1 MRTMILLCTLHLL
14 WASAAILAVPLGD
27 QALGHCSLPP
37 RLDFAEPADE
47 HKEKNSFPVGSSVTY
62 QCRPGYIKPPG
73 LKYTSTCLQNQ
84 TWSIVRELC
93 QKRTCTHPGE
103 PENGRLISSG
113 NFLFGSRVN
122 YICEEGYRLI
132 GKSSR
137 MCVIRDKG
145 VQWTGNIPL
154 CQRIPCLRPPDIP
167 HGTHSGRYEDDFSYG
182 TVVTYTCEDGYPLF
196 GDAHIHCTSKDGF
209 NGEWSGRAY
218 CGVTECPQP
227 HIENG
232 RIVAGVSKTYKY
244 NQSVIFDCNN
254 GHMISGLR
262 EIRCQMD
269 GTWEP
274 PLPHCKWTVRCQPP
288 PDVPNGS
295 YSNQEDTPFT
305 PEIFVNYTCDPGYAL
320 IGEATI
326 YCTSSGTWSSPAPR
340 CEGGSC
346 GPALRLE
353 FAELLDEYKGNNS
366 FPIGLTVKY
375 GCRPGYFKVPGLKSS
390 LTCFR
395 NQEWSEVQE
404 FCKRKSCGHPGD
416 PDNGRLIVSGDF
428 LFGSTI
434 SYICDEGHRLLGG
447 SSRRCEILGR
457 RVQWTGD
464 VPFCQRIPCFPPPDI
479 PHGTHSGRYED
490 DFTYGTVVTYTC
502 EDGYPLLGDA
512 HIHCTSKDGFHGE
525 WSGRVYCGAVHCQP
539 PPDVPNGS
547 YSNREATAFTPEMF
561 VDYTC
566 DLGYALIGEAT
577 IFCTSSGTWSSPAP
591 RCKVRECPPPQLE
604 NGRIVGG
611 LSDTYRHNQSV
622 TLDCHNGH
630 TISGSREIHCQMDG
644 TWEPPLPLCE
654 QAEQHNEG
662 TLGWEVKGMM
672 AQASHWDRDKERS
685 TPITVLFSTPALSG
699 LETTGDAGQDGS
711 GSRDEPV
718 TTLLSAV
725 QCHPPPDVPNGSYS
739 NQKDTAY
746 TPEMFVNYT
755 CDPGYALIGEATIYC
770 TSSGTWSSSAPFC
783 EGGSCGPALRL
794 EFAELL
800 DEYKGNNSFPIGS
813 TVKYGCRP
821 GYFKVPGLKSSITCF
836 TNQEWSEVQE
846 FCKRKSCGHPG
857 DPDNGRLIVSGD
869 FLFGSTIS
877 YICDEGHRLL
887 GVSSRRCEILGRR
900 VQWTGDVPFCQR
912 IPCFPPPDIPHG
924 THSGR
929 YEDDFTYGTVVTYT
943 CEDGYPLLGDAHIH
957 CTSKDGFHGEWSG
970 RVYCGAVHC
979 QPPPDVPNGSYSNR
993 QATAFTPEMF
1003 VDYTCDLGYA
1013 LIGEAT
1019 IFCTSSGTWSS
1030 PAPRCK
1036 VAGCVIPEIQN
1047 GRITSAQVVHQPMEA
1062 IAFECDPG
1070 YVLKGNSVTQCQHD
1084 NTWDPPVP
1092 VCVSAVQCQPP
1103 PDVPNGSYSNQ
1114 EDTAFTPEMFVNYTC
1129 DPGYALIGE
1138 ATIYC
1143 ISSGTWSSSAPFCE
1157 GGSCG
1162 PALRLEFAQ
1171 LLDEYKGNNSFPIG
1185 STVKYGCRPGYFK
1198 VPGLKSSLTCFRN
1211 QEWSEVQEFC
1221 KRKSCGHP
1229 GDPDNGRLIVSG
1241 DFLFGSTISYICDEG
1256 HRLLGASSRRC
1267 EILGRRVQWTGD
1279 VPFCQRIPCFPP
1291 PDIPHGTHSG
1301 RYEDDFTYGT
1311 VVTYT
1316 CEDGYPLLGDA
1327 HIHCTSKDG
1336 FHGEWS
1342 GRVYCGAVHCQP
1354 PPDVPNGS
1362 YSNREATA
1370 FTPEMFVDY
1379 TCDLGY
1385 ALIGEATI
1393 FCTSSGTWSSPAPR
1407 CKVRECPPPQLENGR
1422 IVGGLSDTY
1431 RHNQSVT
1438 LDCHN
1443 GHTISG
1449 SREIHCQM
1457 DGTWEPPLPLCEQA
1471 EQHNEGTLGWEVKG
1485 MMAQASHWDRDKER
1499 STPITVLSSTP
1510 ALSGL
1515 ETTGDAG
1522 QDGSGSRDEPVT
1534 TLLSAVQCHPPPD
1547 VPNGSYSTQKDTAYT
1562 PEMFVNYTC
1571 DPGYA
1576 LIGEATIYCTSSGT
1590 WSSSAPFCEGGSCG
1604 PALRLEFA
1612 ELLDE
1617 YKGNNSFP
1625 IGSTVKY
1632 GCRPGYFKVPGLK
1645 SSITCFRNQEW
1656 SEVQEFCKRKS
1667 CGHPGDPD
1675 NGRLIVSGDFLFGS
1689 TISYICDEGHRLLG
1703 ASSRRCE
1710 ILGRRVQWTGDVPFC
1725 QRIPCFP
1732 PPDIPHGTHSGRYE
1746 DDFTYGTVV
1755 TYTCED
1761 GYPLLGDAH
1770 IHCTSKDGFH
1780 GEWSG
1785 RVYCGVRECPLPHLE
1800 NGRII
1805 RGVSQKYIHNQSVTL
1820 DCNKG
1825 YMMSG
1830 SREIR
1835 CQMDGMWE
1843 PPLPLCERAVHC
1855 QPPPDVPNG
1864 SYSNRQATAFTP
1876 EMFVDYTCD
1885 LGYALIGEATIFCTS
1900 SGTWSS
1906 PAPRCKVR
1914 ECPPPQLENGR
1925 VVGGLSDTYRHN
1937 QSVTLDCH
1945 NGHTISGSREI
1956 HCQMDG
1962 TWEPPLPLCE
1972 QVVHCQPPPDVPNG
1986 SYSNQKD
1993 TAYTPEM
2000 FVNYTCDPGYALI
2013 GEATIYCTSS
2023 GTWSSS
2029 APFCEG
2035 GSCGPALRL
2044 EFAELLDEFKG
2055 NNSFPIG
2062 STVKYGCRPGYFKV
2076 PGLKSSITC
2085 FRNQEWSEVQEFCK
2099 RQSCGHPGDP
2109 DNGRLI
2115 VSGDFLF
2122 GSTIS
2127 YICDEGHRLLGAS
2140 SRRCEILGRR
2150 VQWTGDVPFCQ
2161 RIPCFPPPDI
2171 PHGTHSGRY
2180 EDDFTYGTVVTYTC
2194 EDGYPLLGDA
2204 HIHCTSK
2211 DGFHGEWSSRVYC
2224 GVREC
2229 PPPQLEN
2236 GRIIRG
2242 VSQKY
2247 IHNQSVT
2254 LDCNKG
2260 YMMSGSREIRCQM
2273 DGMWEPPLPLCE
2285 RAVHCQPPPDVPNG
2299 SYSNRQATAFTPE
2312 MFVDYTCDLGY
2323 ALIGEATI
2331 FCTSSGTWS
2340 SPAPR
2345 CKVRECPP
2353 PQLENGRIVG
2363 GLSDTY
2369 RHNQSVTLDC
2379 HNGHTISGSREIHCQ
2394 MDGTWEPPLPLCEQV
2409 VHCQP
2414 PPDVPNGSYS
2424 NQKDTAYTPEMFVNY
2439 TCDPGYALIGEA
2451 TIYCTSS
2458 GTWSSSA
2465 PFCEGGSCGP
2475 ALRLEFA
2482 ELLDEYKGNNSFPIG
2497 STVKYGCRPGYFKVP
2512 GLKSSIICFRNQ
2524 EWSEVQE
2531 FCKRQSCG
2539 HPGDPDNGR
2548 LIVSVDFLFGSTISY
2563 ICDEGHRLLGASSR
2577 RCEILGRRVQW
2588 TGDVP
2593 FCQRIPCFPPPDI
2606 PHGTHSGRY
2615 EDDFTYGTVVTY
2627 TCEDGYPLL
2636 GDAHIHCTSKDGF
2649 HGEWS
2654 GRAYCG
2660 VRECPPPHLE
2670 NGRIVHGVSQTYIQ
2684 NQSVMFDCNKGY
2696 TMSGS
2701 REIRCQMDGT
2711 WEPPLPHCEQGKHPQ
2726 KQQLGHE
2733 AHVDTGHNN
2742 EKTPAIGC
2750 ILLQISGGKKLNTE
2764 TVVEVGDNVTLEC
2777 EEGFVLK
2784 GSPHVQCQHG
2794 SIWDP
2799 PVPVCKPGSY
2809 METYIGFGAAVGVL
2823 LLIISGGIWVIISK
2837 RKKDKYT
2844 PGNRKIYRCPES
2856 QVQQ

>member
-1 MRTMILLCTLHLL
+1 MILLCTLHLL
-14 WASAAILAVPLGD
+14 WASATILAVPLGD

-93 QKRTCTHPGE
+93 QKRTCAHPGE

-209 NGEWSGRAY
+209 HGEWSGRAY

-274 PLPHCKWTVRCQPP
+274 PLPHCKWRVTGCRTLEIQNGRITRAQVVYKPLEAITFECDPGYVLKGNRTIQCQFDNTWDSPVPICVRAVRCQPP

-525 WSGRVYCGAVHCQP
+525 WSGRVYCGVRECPPPQLENGRIIRGVSQKYIHNQSVTFDCNKGYMMSGSREIRCQMDGMWEPPLPHCERAVHCQP

-672 AQASHWDRDKERS
+672 AQASHWDRDKESS

-887 GVSSRRCEILGRR
+887 GASSRRCEILGRR

-970 RVYCGAVHC
+970 RVYCGVRECPPPQLENGRIIRGVSQKYIHNQSVTFDCNKGYMMSGSREIRCQMDGMWEPPLPLCERAVHC

-1143 ISSGTWSSSAPFCE
+1143 TSSGTWSSSAPFCE

-1162 PALRLEFAQ
+1162 PALRLEFAE

-1185 STVKYGCRPGYFK
+1185 STVKYDCRPGYFK

-1256 HRLLGASSRRC
+1256 HRLLGVSSRRC

-1534 TLLSAVQCHPPPD
+1534 TLLSAVQCQPPPD
-1547 VPNGSYSTQKDTAYT
+1547 VPNGSYSNQEDTAYT
-1562 PEMFVNYTC
+1562 PEIFVNYTC

-1604 PALRLEFA
+1604 PALRLDFA

-1645 SSITCFRNQEW
+1645 SSIICFRNQEW
-1656 SEVQEFCKRKS
+1656 SEVQEFCKRQS
-1667 CGHPGDPD
+1667 CGHPGYPD

-1785 RVYCGVRECPLPHLE
+1785 R
-1800 NGRII
+1800 
-1805 RGVSQKYIHNQSVTL
+1805 
-1820 DCNKG
+1820 
-1825 YMMSG
+1825 
-1830 SREIR
+1830 
-1835 CQMDGMWE
+1835 
-1843 PPLPLCERAVHC
+1843 
-1855 QPPPDVPNG
+1855 
-1864 SYSNRQATAFTP
+1864 
-1876 EMFVDYTCD
+1876 
-1885 LGYALIGEATIFCTS
+1885 
-1900 SGTWSS
+1900 
-1906 PAPRCKVR
+1906 
-1914 ECPPPQLENGR
+1914 
-1925 VVGGLSDTYRHN
+1925 
-1937 QSVTLDCH
+1937 
-1945 NGHTISGSREI
+1945 
-1956 HCQMDG
+1956 
-1962 TWEPPLPLCE
+1962 
-1972 QVVHCQPPPDVPNG
+1972 
-1986 SYSNQKD
+1986 
-1993 TAYTPEM
+1993 
-2000 FVNYTCDPGYALI
+2000 
-2013 GEATIYCTSS
+2013 
-2023 GTWSSS
+2023 
-2029 APFCEG
+2029 
-2035 GSCGPALRL
+2035 
-2044 EFAELLDEFKG
+2044 
-2055 NNSFPIG
+2055 
-2062 STVKYGCRPGYFKV
+2062 
-2076 PGLKSSITC
+2076 
-2085 FRNQEWSEVQEFCK
+2085 
-2099 RQSCGHPGDP
+2099 
-2109 DNGRLI
+2109 
-2115 VSGDFLF
+2115 
-2122 GSTIS
+2122 
-2127 YICDEGHRLLGAS
+2127 
-2140 SRRCEILGRR
+2140 
-2150 VQWTGDVPFCQ
+2150 
-2161 RIPCFPPPDI
+2161 
-2171 PHGTHSGRY
+2171 
-2180 EDDFTYGTVVTYTC
+2180 
-2194 EDGYPLLGDA
+2194 
-2204 HIHCTSK
+2204 
-2211 DGFHGEWSSRVYC
+2211 
-2224 GVREC
+2224 
-2229 PPPQLEN
+2229 
-2236 GRIIRG
+2236 
-2242 VSQKY
+2242 
-2247 IHNQSVT
+2247 
-2254 LDCNKG
+2254 
-2260 YMMSGSREIRCQM
+2260 
-2273 DGMWEPPLPLCE
+2273 
-2285 RAVHCQPPPDVPNG
+2285 
-2299 SYSNRQATAFTPE
+2299 
-2312 MFVDYTCDLGY
+2312 
-2323 ALIGEATI
+2323 
-2331 FCTSSGTWS
+2331 
-2340 SPAPR
+2340 
-2345 CKVRECPP
+2345 
-2353 PQLENGRIVG
+2353 
-2363 GLSDTY
+2363 
-2369 RHNQSVTLDC
+2369 
-2379 HNGHTISGSREIHCQ
+2379 
-2394 MDGTWEPPLPLCEQV
+2394 
-2409 VHCQP
+2409 
-2414 PPDVPNGSYS
+2414 
-2424 NQKDTAYTPEMFVNY
+2424 
-2439 TCDPGYALIGEA
+2439 
-2451 TIYCTSS
+2451 
-2458 GTWSSSA
+2458 
-2465 PFCEGGSCGP
+2465 
-2475 ALRLEFA
+2475 
-2482 ELLDEYKGNNSFPIG
+2482 
-2497 STVKYGCRPGYFKVP
+2497 
-2512 GLKSSIICFRNQ
+2512 
-2524 EWSEVQE
+2524 
-2531 FCKRQSCG
+2531 
-2539 HPGDPDNGR
+2539 
-2548 LIVSVDFLFGSTISY
+2548 
-2563 ICDEGHRLLGASSR
+2563 
-2577 RCEILGRRVQW
+2577 
-2588 TGDVP
+2588 
-2593 FCQRIPCFPPPDI
+2593 
-2606 PHGTHSGRY
+2606 
-2615 EDDFTYGTVVTY
+2615 
-2627 TCEDGYPLL
+2627 
-2636 GDAHIHCTSKDGF
+2636 
-2649 HGEWS
+2649 
-2654 GRAYCG
+2654 AYCG
-2660 VRECPPPHLE
+2660 VIECPPPHLE
-2670 NGRIVHGVSQTYIQ
+2670 NGRIVRGVSQTYIQ

-2701 REIRCQMDGT
+2701 REIRCKMDGT

-2733 AHVDTGHNN
+2733 AHMDTGPNN

-2777 EEGFVLK
+2777 EEGYVLK

-2823 LLIISGGIWVIISK
+2823 LSIISGGIWVIISK

-2856 QVQQ
+2856 QVQQRP

>member
-525 WSGRVYCGAVHCQP
+525 WSGRVYCGVRECPPPQLENGRIIRGVSQKYIHNQSVTFDCNKGYMMSGSREIRCQMDGMWEPPLPHCERAVHCQP

-547 YSNREATAFTPEMF
+547 YSNRE
-561 VDYTC
+561 
-566 DLGYALIGEAT
+566 
-577 IFCTSSGTWSSPAP
+577 
-591 RCKVRECPPPQLE
+591 
-604 NGRIVGG
+604 
-611 LSDTYRHNQSV
+611 
-622 TLDCHNGH
+622 
-630 TISGSREIHCQMDG
+630 
-644 TWEPPLPLCE
+644 
-654 QAEQHNEG
+654 
-662 TLGWEVKGMM
+662 
-672 AQASHWDRDKERS
+672 
-685 TPITVLFSTPALSG
+685 
-699 LETTGDAGQDGS
+699 
-711 GSRDEPV
+711 
-718 TTLLSAV
+718 
-725 QCHPPPDVPNGSYS
+725 
-739 NQKDTAY
+739 
-746 TPEMFVNYT
+746 
-755 CDPGYALIGEATIYC
+755 
-770 TSSGTWSSSAPFC
+770 
-783 EGGSCGPALRL
+783 
-794 EFAELL
+794 
-800 DEYKGNNSFPIGS
+800 
-813 TVKYGCRP
+813 
-821 GYFKVPGLKSSITCF
+821 
-836 TNQEWSEVQE
+836 
-846 FCKRKSCGHPG
+846 
-857 DPDNGRLIVSGD
+857 
-869 FLFGSTIS
+869 
-877 YICDEGHRLL
+877 
-887 GVSSRRCEILGRR
+887 
-900 VQWTGDVPFCQR
+900 
-912 IPCFPPPDIPHG
+912 
-924 THSGR
+924 
-929 YEDDFTYGTVVTYT
+929 
-943 CEDGYPLLGDAHIH
+943 
-957 CTSKDGFHGEWSG
+957 
-970 RVYCGAVHC
+970 
-979 QPPPDVPNGSYSNR
+979 
-993 QATAFTPEMF
+993 ATAFTPEMF